1 MAWFYPIYLDL
12 RNKPCVVIG
21 GDSEG
26 LRKTRGLLDAEAYV
40 TLVAEEAVNGLAE
53 LAKGSRIT
61 WHRRGYREGDLKDIF
76 LAIATPEVRSQF
88 EDIYQEGLAEGV
100 LLNCMDD
107 PPRCIWIA
115 PSIIRRGDVTIPM
128 STGGR
133 SPAYARWLR
142 ANLEQVLPDEFIALG
157 ELMIELREEFR
168 QNGNHVA
175 DFERWQ
181 IAPDHEVMRLLR
193 NGKRQEAKN
202 AFRDWLLAPA

>member
-1 MAWFYPIYLDL
+1 MSWYYPIYLDL
-12 RNKPCVVIG
+12 RNKSCLVIG
-21 GDSEG
+21 GDREG
-26 LRKTRGLLDAEAYV
+26 LRKTLGLLDAEAYV
-40 TLVAEEAVNGLAE
+40 TLIAEQAVEGLAE
-53 LAKGSRIT
+53 LAERGRIY
-61 WHRRGYREGDLKDIF
+61 WEQRGYREGDLKDIF
-76 LAIATPEVRSQF
+76 LAIATPTVHPHF
-88 EDIYQEGLAEGV
+88 ETIYQEGLAEGV

-115 PSIIRRGDVTIPM
+115 PSIIRKGDVTIAM

-142 ANLEQVLPDEFIALG
+142 ANLEQVLPEEFIALG

-181 IAPDHEVMRLLR
+181 IAPDHEVMRLLAK
-193 NGKRQEAKN
+193 GKRDEAKA
-202 AFRDWLLAPA
+202 AFRDWLLSPA